1 MASRQYTLSYNND
14 TGNKEVYFHLFTV
27 KLQYNIC
34 FVPNIFKKFLC
45 VDVYQSRT
53 SKNRNKQVLVLG
65 MAQTSFHQFPWI
77 LWWQNAISASSTV
90 IKPKINGFFACLQIF
105 LSAIQLP
112 MSTTNRRWTERGI
125 MAQWKPVFHFV
136 QYFGMIY
143 ISKIFGANILL
154 SLKFLSF

>member
-14 TGNKEVYFHLFTV
+14 TRSKEVRFHMFTV

-53 SKNRNKQVLVLG
+53 SKNRNKQILVLG

-90 IKPKINGFFACLQIF
+90 IEPKINGLFAYLQIF
-105 LSAIQLP
+105 LIQLP
-112 MSTTNRRWTERGI
+112 MSTTNRRWTGRGI
-125 MAQWKPVFHFV
+125 MAQWKPKSFTLYNTSVW
-136 QYFGMIY
+136 YIY
-143 ISKIFGANILL
+143 VKYLVLISC
-154 SLKFLSF
+154 